1 MARTG
6 TTRRRALV
14 VTGAVTAGALTG
26 CAGDGRRSP
35 DGDGGSADV
44 LLRKRLAESSGSL
57 RDQYDAVIAAHPAL
71 EGRLAPLRTSVA
83 DHVAALGGSVRV
95 TRPASVPVPAGAD
108 VALKQLALTERQTA
122 DAYTA
127 ALADAQPELARLLAS
142 VAAAGAAHAYLLTGP
157 EAVDGGAR

>member
-1 MARTG
+1 M
-6 TTRRRALV
+6 
-14 VTGAVTAGALTG
+14 
-26 CAGDGRRSP
+26 
-35 DGDGGSADV
+35 

-108 VALKQLALTERQTA
+108 VALKQLALAERQTA